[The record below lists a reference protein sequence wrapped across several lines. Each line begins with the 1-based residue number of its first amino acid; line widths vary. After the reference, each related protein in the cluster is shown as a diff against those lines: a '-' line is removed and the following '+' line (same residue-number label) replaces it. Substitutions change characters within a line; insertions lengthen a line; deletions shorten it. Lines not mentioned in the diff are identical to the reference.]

1 MKSKSFNLKK
11 WAKSRAGQQ
20 VFICIGFM
28 IIPLLLL
35 FLFTYFPF
43 AEMIKFSFYKM
54 KYTTPIDRRE
64 FVGWD
69 NYLDVFRRKDC
80 FGALKLSLFYM
91 VGALIQLVLALYLA
105 TILSFKVKGGN
116 LFKGLMFFPYLI
128 SGIAIGFIFK
138 FFFTRGFVFDT
149 ILQWCGFQLE
159 NLPYWLK
166 DQSVNNW
173 SLTAT
178 SVWRYTGQNM
188 VLFIGAMMSVDSELY
203 EAASLDGANKWE
215 QFKHII
221 LPSIKTIITL
231 NVILSITGSLSAFEA
246 PFVITTGA
254 NGTGTYFVIMNKIAH
269 TSQKVG
275 LASAMSVVLLMIIF
289 ICTILQNV
297 FFKYVFRDAASEDE
311 SYKAKKARL
320 KAEKQVIKQIKGEN
334 EERSGEIMSSTAA
347 AVKRKNMKHYS
358 VGSIIWIIVEYA
370 SLIFFG
376 FCAIIPIVSCITTAF
391 KTDAE
396 YQNTNVMAFP
406 GSWLNFDNF
415 VNAFKT
421 ANMGRAFL
429 NSVIVMVVVLTVSV
443 IVGSQLA
450 YVLNR
455 FKFPGNGFIRNLYT
469 IAALLPAVAMQ
480 VTVYQIMS
488 DLHLVNSLGGYI
500 IMSCGTDVISMYIF
514 IQFME
519 NIPLSLDES
528 AIIDGANYWQIYWKI
543 MLPLLKPAIV
553 TSCILKGVGVYNEY
567 YAANLYLM
575 RKEIR
580 TMALS
585 LYTFVGPMGSKYN
598 LICAG
603 VIISL
608 LPALI
613 VFVCCQKQIYSG
625 ITAGAVK
632 G

>member
-1 MKSKSFNLKK
+1 MSSATVAKSK
-11 WAKSRAGQQ
+11 R
-20 VFICIGFM
+20 
-28 IIPLLLL
+28 
-35 FLFTYFPF
+35 
-43 AEMIKFSFYKM
+43 
-54 KYTTPIDRRE
+54 
-64 FVGWD
+64 
-69 NYLDVFRRKDC
+69 
-80 FGALKLSLFYM
+80 
-91 VGALIQLVLALYLA
+91 
-105 TILSFKVKGGN
+105 
-116 LFKGLMFFPYLI
+116 
-128 SGIAIGFIFK
+128 
-138 FFFTRGFVFDT
+138 
-149 ILQWCGFQLE
+149 
-159 NLPYWLK
+159 
-166 DQSVNNW
+166 
-173 SLTAT
+173 
-178 SVWRYTGQNM
+178 
-188 VLFIGAMMSVDSELY
+188 
-203 EAASLDGANKWE
+203 
-215 QFKHII
+215 
-221 LPSIKTIITL
+221 
-231 NVILSITGSLSAFEA
+231 
-246 PFVITTGA
+246 
-254 NGTGTYFVIMNKIAH
+254 
-269 TSQKVG
+269 
-275 LASAMSVVLLMIIF
+275 
-289 ICTILQNV
+289 
-297 FFKYVFRDAASEDE
+297 
-311 SYKAKKARL
+311 
-320 KAEKQVIKQIKGEN
+320 
-334 EERSGEIMSSTAA
+334 
-347 AVKRKNMKHYS
+347 MKHYS
-358 VGSIIWIIVEYA
+358 LGTIIWTIIEYA

-376 FCAIIPIVSCITTAF
+376 FCAVIPIISCVTTAF

-396 YQNTNVMAFP
+396 YQSTNVMAFP

-421 ANMGRAFL
+421 ANMGRAFI

-480 VTVYQIMS
+480 VTVYQVMS
-488 DLHLVNSLGGYI
+488 DLHLVNSLIGYI

-519 NIPLSLDES
+519 NIPISLDES
-528 AIIDGANYWQIYWKI
+528 A
-543 MLPLLKPAIV
+543 
-553 TSCILKGVGVYNEY
+553 VYNEY

-575 RKEIR
+575 KKEIR